1 MAAMFLRMS
10 LAAAL
15 LALAGCGGDQPE
27 GPRLTVTVAGSPAS
41 REGGPQNSLAADLAA
56 EATGATLIAQGSGGD
71 LLPGLAS
78 SWRFVDDGRALILRL
93 KPVRW
98 SDGEP
103 LEAKQVVASLRKA
116 AGRGEPALL
125 ASDIVNADRV
135 SEGDAPAARL
145 GALAPIAR
153 VVELR
158 LEAPAPLLLAWL
170 ADPGLA
176 VTRPAP
182 RASKGDKAPAPPTLA
197 PYAAAGPPERQVL
210 KRRRREASPDA
221 RPAEIT
227 IAAEADTGAA
237 ITSFTAGKSDI
248 VIGEG
253 LAGLGEARAV
263 PPRDALRLDPLWGV
277 YGYRANVRTGPL
289 ANPATRRALSLA
301 VDRAALAGSF
311 GLAAI
316 EPAPGLVPRSLGL
329 IGLPV
334 RSGVAERIA
343 RVTGR
348 TTATDAGLLP
358 GLPGVDADRETA
370 LATARTLLAEAGW
383 TAEQPL
389 RLVLLVPQGRD
400 HARVAEA
407 VAADWASVGV
417 QLTVRAL
424 SPAQLAARIEAGDYD
439 LAAEEASVP
448 APDAAA
454 LLSRYRCGAGIVCN
468 PVADLLL
475 AEARR
480 AGPAARPVLLA
491 RAEAEW
497 MAAPPLIPL
506 FTPVRWALVS
516 RQVDGWLPN
525 RAGRHPLG
533 RLAVK

>member
-1 MAAMFLRMS
+1 MAAKVPHMG

-15 LALAGCGGDQPE
+15 LALAGCGADEPE
-27 GPRLTVTVAGSPAS
+27 GPRLTISVAGSPD
-41 REGGPQNSLAADLAA
+41 GLARDLAA

-78 SWRFVDDGRALILRL
+78 SWRFVDDGRTLILRL
-93 KPVRW
+93 KPLQW
-98 SDGEP
+98 SDGKP
-103 LEAKQVVASLRKA
+103 LEARQVVASFRKA
-116 AGRGEPALL
+116 ADRGEPAMM
-125 ASDIVNADRV
+125 ASDMTGAERIAA
-135 SEGDAPAARL
+135 GDLPAAKL

-158 LEAPAPLLLAWL
+158 LQAPAPLLLAWL

-176 VTRPAP
+176 ITRPAP
-182 RASKGDKAPAPPTLA
+182 RPNRDNKNPAPPTLA
-197 PYAAAGPPERQVL
+197 AYAAAGPAGRQIL
-210 KRRRREASPDA
+210 TRRRREASPDA
-221 RPAEIT
+221 RPAEIAIT
-227 IAAEADTGAA
+227 ARADVGAA
-237 ITSFTAGKSDI
+237 IADFTSGKSDI
-248 VIGEG
+248 VIGDG

-277 YGYRANVRTGPL
+277 YGYRANVRSGPL
-289 ANPATRRALSLA
+289 SDPRTRRALNMA
-301 VDRAALAGSF
+301 IDRPALSGSF
-311 GLAAI
+311 GLAVI
-316 EPAPGLVPRSLGL
+316 EPATGLVPPSLGL
-329 IGLPV
+329 STFSA
-334 RSGVAERIA
+334 RRGVADRIA

-348 TTATDAGLLP
+348 SGSGTGLLP
-358 GLPGVDADRETA
+358 SLPDSEADRDTR
-370 LATARTLLAEAGW
+370 LAAARTLIAEAGW

-389 RLVLLVPQGRD
+389 RLLLLVPHGRD
-400 HARVAEA
+400 HARVAQA
-407 VAADWASVGV
+407 VAADWAAVGV

-424 SPAQLAARIEAGDYD
+424 TSAQMAAQLRTDAYD
-439 LAAEEASVP
+439 LAVDEASVP

-454 LLSRYRCGAGIVCN
+454 LLARYRCGAGIVCN
-468 PVADLLL
+468 PAADALM

-480 AGPAARPVLLA
+480 AGPAARPVLIA

-516 RQVDGWLPN
+516 RDVDGWLPN

>member
-1 MAAMFLRMS
+1 MTAMFLRMS

-15 LALAGCGGDQPE
+15 LALAGCGADQPE

-41 REGGPQNSLAADLAA
+41 REGGPENSLAASLAA
-56 EATGATLIAQGSGGD
+56 EASGATLIAQGSGGD

-93 KPVRW
+93 KPVQW
-98 SDGEP
+98 SDGKP

-116 AGRGEPALL
+116 ASRGEPALL
-125 ASDIVNADRV
+125 ASDIVGAERIA
-135 SEGDAPAARL
+135 EGEQPAAKL

-158 LEAPAPLLLAWL
+158 LTAPAPLLLAWL

-176 VTRPAP
+176 ITRPA
-182 RASKGDKAPAPPTLA
+182 GKAGKPATLA
-197 PYAAAGPPERQVL
+197 AYDISGPADRRVL
-210 KRRRREASPDA
+210 KRRRLEPSPEA
-221 RPAEIT
+221 RPSEIT
-227 IAAEADTGAA
+227 IAATPDAGTA
-237 ITSFTAGKSDI
+237 IASFTAGKSDI
-248 VIGEG
+248 VIGDG

-289 ANPATRRALSLA
+289 ANPATRNALNLA
-301 VDRAALAGSF
+301 VDRTALAGSF

-316 EPAPGLVPRSLGL
+316 EPVSGLVPPSLGL
-329 IGLPV
+329 APQPA
-334 RSGVAERIA
+334 RRGVADRIA
-343 RVTGR
+343 RVTGGVTGR
-348 TTATDAGLLP
+348 TSSDTGLLP
-358 GLPGVDADRETA
+358 ALPGAGDDRDTQ
-370 LATARTLLAEAGW
+370 LATSRRLLADAGW
-383 TAEQPL
+383 TAERPL
-389 RLVLLVPQGRD
+389 RLLLLVPHGRD
-400 HARVAEA
+400 HARVAQT
-407 VAADWASVGV
+407 VAADWAAVGV

-424 SPAQLAARIEAGDYD
+424 APAQLAAQMKAGAYD
-439 LAAEEASVP
+439 LAVDETSVP

-454 LLSRYRCGAGIVCN
+454 LLARYRCSAGIICN
-468 PVADLLL
+468 PAADTLME
-475 AEARR
+475 EARR
-480 AGPAARPVLLA
+480 AGPAARPVLIA

-497 MAAPPLIPL
+497 MAAPPVIPL

-516 RQVDGWLPN
+516 RDVDGWLPN